1 MRLPSAWIDVGV
13 RSLNLSLGALT
24 IALAAAAA
32 VRGLDL
38 GGIEAWVRR
47 AVSPLILAVLGA
59 LAFAAAFFWI
69 CVRSD
74 SAPGPADRRPEP
86 ALVPGAAAVPDDP
99 ASGQQAAGRAP
110 PTPSPGRPAMF
121 NLVFNLVVLAA
132 LVYLVAGGPLSREV
146 RDGAVQ
152 AVEAARTVVPLPRPA
167 GETPAPETAAVKVP
181 VSEPAKPAPKPTS
194 SSVAEDANAD
204 KPARPPVPAPE
215 IKPPELPPAQVVA
228 ERVARPPVTVAA
240 KAAGHG
246 GASAGDPSLD
256 PAVARRRAEVLADGP
271 VPLRAADKPAFM
283 TPAERVRELQRLAEE
298 MEIVFTDR
306 LAR

>member
-1 MRLPSAWIDVGV
+1 
-13 RSLNLSLGALT
+13 
-24 IALAAAAA
+24 
-32 VRGLDL
+32 
-38 GGIEAWVRR
+38 
-47 AVSPLILAVLGA
+47 
-59 LAFAAAFFWI
+59 
-69 CVRSD
+69 
-74 SAPGPADRRPEP
+74 
-86 ALVPGAAAVPDDP
+86 
-99 ASGQQAAGRAP
+99 
-110 PTPSPGRPAMF
+110 MF

-167 GETPAPETAAVKVP
+167 GETPAPETAAGKVP
-181 VSEPAKPAPKPTS
+181 VGEPAKPAPKPAS
-194 SSVAEDANAD
+194 SSVAEDGAAG
-204 KPARPPVPAPE
+204 KSARPPAPAPE
-215 IKPPELPPAQVVA
+215 IKPPELPPAQDVA

-240 KAAGHG
+240 KAANHG
-246 GASAGDPSLD
+246 AGDPSLD